1 MLQIIK
7 SMYFLNQKLIDL
19 TKIDNINITN
29 DNIKSII
36 YYIIDYIINFV

>member
-29 DNIKSII
+29 VNIKSII